1 MPSKTILS
9 RRTML
14 RSLTTGVGVAVG
26 LPIFEAMLNEHGDAF
41 AGDGGPLPVRYGTFF
56 WGNGVRPDRWVPN
69 KVGAQ
74 WWEDPNEELVSI
86 ANNPAVRD
94 RVNIL
99 SGFRLVPISGTA
111 HHMPRGQVL
120 TGSYTPSPGGA
131 CCGSVAGPS
140 ADWHVRQAWAG
151 QSLLR
156 DAVDVGISQMN
167 KGASSFSVSSGTVFD
182 DNGNAQPLE
191 MSPRAVFDSL
201 FGNGLPDDVPQVDLT
216 AFQNS
221 RYAMV
226 DLVREDAARLR
237 AKLGAN
243 DQARIDAHLEQLL
256 EVERSIDALQSASSC
271 AVPKQYPEPADY
283 YRQEVMITQDGAPAT
298 ITGELL
304 TEKNEV
310 MANLIALSLACDLTR
325 VFTYQHH
332 GMQTDTVFW
341 NLPSVSLG
349 HHQSTHDDRNDSPNP
364 QAQDFEA
371 VHEIAEYVMS
381 QFNVLLEALA
391 AMPEG
396 SGDVLDN
403 CAIYAVSEYGDASA
417 HSQQNLSI
425 MTAGRA
431 GGTLKGGYHFDGAGR
446 YVQDV
451 PLTLMQ
457 AVGLDIDGFGQ
468 GELRSTTPYDA
479 LLA

>member
-1 MPSKTILS
+1 
-9 RRTML
+9 ML

-41 AGDGGPLPVRYGTFF
+41 AQSGAPLPLRYGTFF

-86 ANNPAVRD
+86 ANTPEVRD

-99 SGFRLVPISGTA
+99 SGFRLVPVNGTA

-140 ADWHVRQAWAG
+140 ADWLVRQAWAG
-151 QSLLR
+151 ESLLR

-167 KGASSFSVSSGTVFD
+167 KGANAFSISSGTVFD

-201 FGNGLPDDVPQVDLT
+201 FGNGLPDDVPQVDLS
-216 AFQNS
+216 AFQDS

-226 DLVREDAARLR
+226 DLVRDDAARLR

-243 DQARIDAHLEQLL
+243 DQARIDAHLEMLL
-256 EVERSIDALQSASSC
+256 EVERSIDALENASAC
-271 AVPKQYPEPADY
+271 AVPEQYPEVADY

-371 VHEIAEYVMS
+371 VHEISEYVMS
-381 QFNVLLEALA
+381 QFNVLLKALA

-396 SGDVLDN
+396 AGDVLDN

-417 HSQQNLSI
+417 HSQENLSI
-425 MTAGRA
+425 LTAGRA
-431 GGTLKGGYHFDGAGR
+431 GGALKGGYHLDGAGR

-457 AVGLDIDGFGQ
+457 SVGLDIDGFGQ
-468 GELRSTTPYDA
+468 GNLRSTTPYDA
-479 LLA
+479 LFASG